1 MFPLQ
6 RLLATFTCTLF
17 LAVWTS
23 AQSTQPQTA
32 DDFDKAGFAAQQQ
45 QNFEEALQ
53 LYAAALRLNP
63 KDWIAQANSGV
74 CYMAL
79 RKFENAVSAYKA
91 AAALVPG
98 EPRLQFDLGV
108 AYAANGQN
116 LEARESA
123 SNAAGSA
130 PSSMSR
136 RPTRR
141 RS

>member
-1 MFPLQ
+1 
-6 RLLATFTCTLF
+6 
-17 LAVWTS
+17 
-23 AQSTQPQTA
+23 
-32 DDFDKAGFAAQQQ
+32 
-45 QNFEEALQ
+45 
-53 LYAAALRLNP
+53 
-63 KDWIAQANSGV
+63 
-74 CYMAL
+74 MAL